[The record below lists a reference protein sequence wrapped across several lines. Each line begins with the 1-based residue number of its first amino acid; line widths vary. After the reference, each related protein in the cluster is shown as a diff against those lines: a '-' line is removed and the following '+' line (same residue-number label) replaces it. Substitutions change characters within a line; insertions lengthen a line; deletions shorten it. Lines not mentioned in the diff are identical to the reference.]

1 MPAKTRRTIDPSRP
15 GILTRL
21 RGSAAFAF
29 GPLAR
34 AVERGPGR
42 IVAAGSLLAA
52 GAVGIALFSAYGVPA
67 LRAAAERRAE
77 REVAG
82 PLTVGFSHL
91 PSWLDGSV
99 AREIAADA
107 ELALVGAGAS
117 PFDAAPLA
125 LVRERLD
132 RSGWFVKVEQVRRI
146 DGGRLEA
153 EVEFRKPFALVRW
166 EGEDHLV
173 GTGGERMP
181 LVFLPDGP
189 RPTGLPLVTG
199 ASLPPPKLPGAAWI
213 GQDLHAALHL
223 AARIHRKP
231 WFAAGQVTAIDASR
245 FAGEGILE
253 LVTDRG
259 DRLVWGG
266 DPEERN
272 LGEMPADEKLR
283 CLDTLWHHYRRVDGG
298 ARGLDLRFDV
308 VTRPEPRRELA
319 VGTP

>member
-1 MPAKTRRTIDPSRP
+1 MPASPRRTNAPSRP
-15 GILTRL
+15 GIIARL
-21 RGSAAFAF
+21 RASAAFAF
-29 GPLAR
+29 GPLLR

-42 IVAAGSLLAA
+42 IVAAGTLLAG
-52 GAVGIALFSAYGVPA
+52 GAVAIALFSAYGVPA
-67 LRAAAERRAE
+67 LRTAAERRAE
-77 REVAG
+77 RELAG
-82 PLTVGFSHL
+82 PLTVGFSHV
-91 PSWLDGSV
+91 PSWLDPSV

-107 ELALVGAGAS
+107 EMALVGSQAS

-132 RSGWFVKVEQVRRI
+132 RSGWFVKVTQVRRV

-153 EVEFRKPFALVRW
+153 DVEFRRPFALVRW

-173 GTGGERMP
+173 GAGGERMP
-181 LVFLPDGP
+181 LVFRPDGP

-199 ASLPPPKLPGAAWI
+199 AGLPPPKLPGAAWI

-259 DRLVWGG
+259 DRMVWGG

-272 LGEMPADEKLR
+272 LGEMPTDEKLR